1 MKISTK
7 GRYALRLM
15 VDIAQ
20 HVDDGPVSLR
30 DAARRQQLSDKYL
43 EQIVT
48 PLARAGLVRS
58 VRGAGGGYLLT
69 RRHTLWATF
78 SARWREIWPRWSAP
92 PTAATVNTA
101 VTA

>member
-30 DAARRQQLSDKYL
+30 S
-43 EQIVT
+43 EE
-48 PLARAGLVRS
+48 
-58 VRGAGGGYLLT
+58 
-69 RRHTLWATF
+69 HTSELQ
-78 SARWREIWPRWSAP
+78 SQR
-92 PTAATVNTA
+92 
-101 VTA
+101 